1 MKELGFNLLRKH
13 IKLEPEAFYYYCDRH
28 GMLVMQDMVN
38 NGAYSW
44 LRHTALPT
52 LGIYPKRTW
61 SLKPR
66 ENFFLMHM
74 AHTIQHLKN
83 HPCIIAYTIF
93 NEGWGQFRSDDLYDL
108 ARQLDDSRLYD
119 TASGWFP
126 CKNSDFDSQHIY
138 FKELN
143 VPKNTQKPVLVS
155 ECGGYSLP
163 VPDHLYSKYTQ
174 FGYGTCENPNDLTK
188 RIVALYE
195 GTILPGIKEGVC
207 GCIYTQLS
215 DVEDETNGLYTYD
228 RKVCKVDRA
237 AMQALTEKLADAME
251 SGDTTP

>member
-1 MKELGFNLLRKH
+1 M
-13 IKLEPEAFYYYCDRH
+13 
-28 GMLVMQDMVN
+28 
-38 NGAYSW
+38 
-44 LRHTALPT
+44 
-52 LGIYPKRTW
+52 
-61 SLKPR
+61 
-66 ENFFLMHM
+66 
-74 AHTIQHLKN
+74 
-83 HPCIIAYTIF
+83 
-93 NEGWGQFRSDDLYDL
+93 
-108 ARQLDDSRLYD
+108 
-119 TASGWFP
+119 
-126 CKNSDFDSQHIY
+126 
-138 FKELN
+138 
-143 VPKNTQKPVLVS
+143 PKNTQKPVLVS

-237 AMQALTEKLADAME
+237 AMQALTEKLADAMG
-251 SGDTTP
+251 SGDTPP